1 MHMRTRALCDSRNAR
16 CPEHPEYD
24 ARTLYVPKPFLD
36 KQTPGLRQWWELK
49 RDYFDTVL
57 FLKVGKLYEMYH
69 MDAMVCV
76 RELRLTMKMR
86 VRLHLHL
93 CHHILYPPLSSSV
106 HAPAPVC

>member
-1 MHMRTRALCDSRNAR
+1 MRMRALCDSRNAR

-57 FLKVGKLYEMYH
+57 FFKVGKFYEMYH
-69 MDAMVCV
+69 LDAMVCV
-76 RELRLTMKMR
+76 RELGLTMMR
-86 VRLHLHL
+86 VRLSLHLHL
-93 CHHILYPPLSSSV
+93 LLLLPLSSSA